1 MEDNIIR
8 IVPLSNIN
16 SFSTSKI
23 SIEELK
29 IIYKE
34 GFILTKI
41 QDNIYS
47 FVKNLDPHTIK
58 LIFN

>member
-1 MEDNIIR
+1 MKDIR
-8 IVPLSNIN
+8 IISSSEID

-41 QDNIYS
+41 QDNIYF
-47 FVKNLDPHTIK
+47 FVKNPDPNIIK
-58 LIFN
+58 IDF